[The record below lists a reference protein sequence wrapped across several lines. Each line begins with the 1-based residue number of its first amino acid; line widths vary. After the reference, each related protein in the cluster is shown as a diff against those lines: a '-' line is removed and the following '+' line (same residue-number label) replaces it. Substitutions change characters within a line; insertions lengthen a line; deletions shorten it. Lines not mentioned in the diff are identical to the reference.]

1 MEVIVDYNQLNI
13 LLPDL
18 EHCAAILESLSEDVT
33 SLSHSSPALKNI
45 SKKAQANCNK
55 TRQLKSAL
63 EKAILMYSTT
73 ENQLSSSASNG
84 KPRTSVLLYIR
95 ENDVENAFSSF
106 NFSNHFINDIG
117 PLTGFG

>member
-13 LLPDL
+13 LLPGL

-45 SKKAQANCNK
+45 GKKAQANCNK

-63 EKAILMYSTT
+63 EKAILM
-73 ENQLSSSASNG
+73 
-84 KPRTSVLLYIR
+84 
-95 ENDVENAFSSF
+95 
-106 NFSNHFINDIG
+106 
-117 PLTGFG
+117 